1 MDWAEVSPLR
11 GPRADFRIPSLS
23 SSICRLIVF
32 PRKAGKPK
40 AGDSSEADLKAETT
54 RAAIP
59 LPVVYEREAPRAIT
73 SEEKEFE
80 AYRTLRVARAAKRNA
95 GQAKKRAE

>member
-1 MDWAEVSPLR
+1 
-11 GPRADFRIPSLS
+11 
-23 SSICRLIVF
+23 LIVF

-40 AGDSSEADLKAETT
+40 AGDSSAEDLTAETT

-59 LPVVYEREAPRAIT
+59 LPTVYTREAPRAIT
-73 SEEKEFE
+73 EEEKEFE